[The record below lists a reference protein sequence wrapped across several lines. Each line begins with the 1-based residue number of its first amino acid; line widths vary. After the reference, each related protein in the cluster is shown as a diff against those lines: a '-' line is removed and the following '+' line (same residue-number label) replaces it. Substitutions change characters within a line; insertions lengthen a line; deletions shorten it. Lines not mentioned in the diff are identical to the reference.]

1 MDYFEEEYMRQMSSR
16 IGCLPILL
24 LCIALSFVG
33 CKTIRQTE
41 YVAIH
46 DTLHVHHSDTV
57 REYKIKT
64 VHDTIRESSNHIL
77 TLNEK
82 GDTIREY
89 HYYHEKEKIVEKD
102 STDKYKSSIDSLKSV
117 LNKIHEKEKVT
128 EKKPSFW
135 GQWKWRL
142 ISCALLVAL
151 VLALI
156 PIVKRIISR
165 FMKSQSQ

>member
-1 MDYFEEEYMRQMSSR
+1 MDYFEEEYLRQMYQR

-24 LCIALSFVG
+24 LCVVLSFVG

-102 STDKYKSSIDSLKSV
+102 STDKYKSQIDSLRQS

-135 GQWKWRL
+135 EQWKWRL

>member
-57 REYKIKT
+57 REYTIKT

-128 EKKPSFW
+128 EKKPSFHLTSLKPLFRRS
-135 GQWKWRL
+135 WKRL
-142 ISCALLVAL
+142 ETGFIRRRLKTEKNILTSAQA
-151 VLALI
+151 
-156 PIVKRIISR
+156 
-165 FMKSQSQ
+165 